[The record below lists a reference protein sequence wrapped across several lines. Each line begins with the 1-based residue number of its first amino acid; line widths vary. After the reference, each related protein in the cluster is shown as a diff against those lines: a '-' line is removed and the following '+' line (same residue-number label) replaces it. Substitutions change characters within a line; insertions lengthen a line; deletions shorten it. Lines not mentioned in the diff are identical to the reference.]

1 VTGLSE
7 WNAMTY
13 EGKDTILRV
22 VRDEAAQM
30 FALADQPG
38 AWEAPTACEDWKVKD
53 VIGHLVDTTEG
64 YFKAFD
70 TARGGGDAGAPYG
83 LVGMHERAGQSA
95 QSFGTISQ
103 ADMMARVRSDLDQ
116 MMGILEPLSADEWGG
131 LIVPHFYMGP
141 VPAFIYAA
149 GQLMDYGVHTWDI
162 RQGSGQA
169 HALSADAADL
179 LVPFMFIIWQSTIRP
194 DADLSPF
201 SIGIRVSGR
210 NAGDTRVSISD
221 QGMAYEPGDISGL
234 PAVLDFDPGSMV
246 LTAFGRVNGGTA
258 SGDQALA
265 NRFLNLFYRI

>member
-1 VTGLSE
+1 VNGLSE

-22 VRDEAAQM
+22 VRDDAGQM
-30 FALADQPG
+30 FELAERPG
-38 AWEAPTACEDWKVKD
+38 AWDAPTACENWRVKD
-53 VIGHLVDTTEG
+53 VIGHIVDTTEG
-64 YFKAFD
+64 YFRAFD
-70 TARGGGDAGAPYG
+70 MARSGAEAPAAYG

-95 QSFGTISQ
+95 KAFDLSQ
-103 ADMMARVRSDLDQ
+103 QEMIARARADLNQ
-116 MMGILEPLSADEWGG
+116 MMGILEPLTAQEWGG

-169 HALSADAADL
+169 HVLSADTADL

-201 SIGIRVSGR
+201 SIGVRVGGR
-210 NAGDTRVSISD
+210 NGGDTRVSIGE
-221 QGMAYEPGDISGL
+221 QGMSYESGDLSDL
-234 PAVLDFDPGSMV
+234 PAVLEFDPGSMV

-258 SGDQALA
+258 TGDQALA